1 MACVG
6 QLSRRQRQQCTRR
19 LAWNPGGPRLASWG
33 VFDCHF
39 KLSGSDPQPG
49 EDGGHLPSSNVF
61 GLQANSAFWARANV
75 ALNIELGGRLPLLNR
90 FKAVPAVPLAA
101 NSCFAPSAL
110 VPPGPAVAEGDEFDG
125 RPLGSFGLH
134 GQRFYEFQFAL

>member
-1 MACVG
+1 MSRSPRVI
-6 QLSRRQRQQCTRR
+6 LSRT
-19 LAWNPGGPRLASWG
+19 A
-33 VFDCHF
+33 D
-39 KLSGSDPQPG
+39 
-49 EDGGHLPSSNVF
+49 
-61 GLQANSAFWARANV
+61 ANV
-75 ALNIELGGRLPLLNR
+75 A
-90 FKAVPAVPLAA
+90 AVESADTTLAQQIKVILAEADKCQAAVNVAP

>member
-1 MACVG
+1 MEP
-6 QLSRRQRQQCTRR
+6 RR
-19 LAWNPGGPRLASWG
+19 APVSPAGGFSLI
-33 VFDCHF
+33 CQKF

-49 EDGGHLPSSNVF
+49 EDGGHLPSSNIF
-61 GLQANSAFWARANV
+61 CLQADSAFWARANV
-75 ALNIELGGRLPLLNR
+75 ALNIELGGRWPLLNR